1 MKLLPSTDGEDFN
14 NNQQQTGGDG
24 DGSHAAVASL
34 SIFSRRCRLPQQ
46 LARGNGIMGF
56 AVPLWPAFLEG

>member
-14 NNQQQTGGDG
+14 NNQQQSSGDG
-24 DGSHAAVASL
+24 DGSHAAVTSL

-56 AVPLWPAFLEG
+56 AVPL